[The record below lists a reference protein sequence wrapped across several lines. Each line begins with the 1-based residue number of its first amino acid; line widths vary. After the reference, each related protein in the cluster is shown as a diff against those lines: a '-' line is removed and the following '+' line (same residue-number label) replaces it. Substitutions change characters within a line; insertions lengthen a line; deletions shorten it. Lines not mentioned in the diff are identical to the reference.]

1 MKSTDKAT
9 APADQIEDNIDSDDE
24 LFEENVEGFDDELDS
39 GDPSDKIPAAGE
51 AQNLQNQY
59 LNILRKEKV
68 PLLVYLVNG
77 VKLQGMVESF
87 DQYVVLLRNTSSQ
100 MIYKHAI
107 STIVPIQ
114 RGAYPERYDPRSGPD
129 PRGGG
134 YGGYQGGQGGQGG
147 RRLRRQRLWR
157 WPQVPPSPRWSASP
171 RRLPQPP
178 LASRRL
184 RRRKRRLALLAAA
197 IICFWR
203 QIAPHA
209 LGAAAGSCRC
219 LLLLRLWRGG
229 SPFERQRP

>member
-24 LFEENVEGFDDELDS
+24 LFEESAEDFDDEPDS
-39 GDPSDKIPAAGE
+39 SDPSDKIPAVGE
-51 AQNLQNQY
+51 AENLQNQY

-114 RGAYPERYDPRSGPD
+114 RETYTGRYDPRSGPD
-129 PRGGG
+129 PRGGNYSGYQQGGGDYSGG
-134 YGGYQGGQGGQGG
+134 YGGG
-147 RRLRRQRLWR
+147 RRNRPPGGPPGAHGGGGVRPREEYRNRRWR
-157 WPQVPPSPRWSASP
+157 PS
-171 RRLPQPP
+171 
-178 LASRRL
+178 
-184 RRRKRRLALLAAA
+184 
-197 IICFWR
+197 
-203 QIAPHA
+203 
-209 LGAAAGSCRC
+209 GYEDENEG
-219 LLLLRLWRGG
+219 
-229 SPFERQRP
+229 